1 MSPERVMLWL
11 LAGITI
17 SSIATWILRD
27 SVFDGA
33 TAFAILSCLVA
44 AIWGVSRYESTARF
58 SGMANGG
65 ILNILTFGVVTAVLT
80 YWCIAMYDF
89 PLVGSI
95 IGSIGTNAYIWWTFG
110 MLEPGNP
117 TV

>member
-11 LAGITI
+11 LAGVTF
-17 SSIATWILRD
+17 SSIAPWIIQD
-27 SVFDGA
+27 SLLDGA

-44 AIWGVSRYESTARF
+44 IIWGISRYDSAVKF
-58 SGMANGG
+58 SGMGNGG
-65 ILNILTFGVVTAVLT
+65 VLNILTFAVVTAGLT

-110 MLEPGNP
+110 MLEPGNL
-117 TV
+117 TA

>member
-11 LAGITI
+11 LAGITV
-17 SSIATWILRD
+17 SSIATWIVQD
-27 SVFDGA
+27 SVFDAA
-33 TAFAILSCLVA
+33 TAFAILSCVVA
-44 AIWGVSRYESTARF
+44 SIWGITRYDIAVRF
-58 SGMANGG
+58 SGMGNGG
-65 ILNILTFGVVTAVLT
+65 ILNLLTFGVVTAGLT

-95 IGSIGTNAYIWWTFG
+95 IGSFATNAYLWWTFG

-117 TV
+117 AV

>member
-11 LAGITI
+11 LAGVSI
-17 SSIATWILRD
+17 SSIAIWIVQD

-33 TAFAILSCLVA
+33 AAFAVLSCIVA
-44 AIWGVSRYESTARF
+44 AIWGISRFDSVVKF
-58 SGMANGG
+58 SGMGNGG
-65 ILNILTFGVVTAVLT
+65 ILNVLTFSVVTAGLT

-95 IGSIGTNAYIWWTFG
+95 ICSICTIAYVWWTFG
-110 MLEPGNP
+110 MLEPGSP
-117 TV
+117 TA

>member
-11 LAGITI
+11 LAGVTI
-17 SSIATWILRD
+17 SSIATWIVQD
-27 SVFDGA
+27 SLFDGA
-33 TAFAILSCLVA
+33 TAFAILSGLVA
-44 AIWGVSRYESTARF
+44 MIWGISRYDSAVKF
-58 SGMANGG
+58 SGMGNGG
-65 ILNILTFGVVTAVLT
+65 VLNVLTFAVVTAGLT

-117 TV
+117 AA

>member
-1 MSPERVMLWL
+1 MSPERVVLWL

-44 AIWGVSRYESTARF
+44 AIWGFQDTNLQQDSVEWPTEAFST
-58 SGMANGG
+58 SS
-65 ILNILTFGVVTAVLT
+65 
-80 YWCIAMYDF
+80 
-89 PLVGSI
+89 PS
-95 IGSIGTNAYIWWTFG
+95 
-110 MLEPGNP
+110 
-117 TV
+117 